1 MSPLL
6 LAALGAVILAGAFT
20 LRSTGMG
27 FSLVAAPFLVL
38 VLGPFEGILVAN
50 CCSVASSLLN
60 LTQVHAAVDWRQAR
74 WLIPAGVLGVIPGA
88 LAVRALPLPIL
99 AIVVSVIVLVAL
111 AFTVLARSLH
121 LPSSPVVAGVGGFA
135 SGFMNV
141 TAGVAGP
148 GLVVYAVATRWQ
160 HRQFAAT
167 AQVHFA
173 VLSLTSL
180 VLKGTVPRLPWAG
193 WLTIAPALA
202 AGLVLGN
209 LMARR
214 IDAAV
219 AMRLVIV
226 IAGVG
231 AVAVLVRAIL
241 TL

>member
-20 LRSTGMG
+20 MRSTGMG

-60 LTQVHAAVDWRQAR
+60 LTQLHAAVDWRQAR

-99 AIVVSVIVLVAL
+99 AIVLVAL